1 MTEIS
6 PYQIGG
12 SLPENAPTYVVRQ
25 ADTELYEGLNTGEF
39 CYVLNSRQMGKS
51 SLLVRTMQRLPSE
64 GYACATI
71 DLSDIGSKSI
81 EQWYGGFAYKLLSS
95 FNIFDAIEFMTWWQE
110 REIMSP
116 VQRLSELIESV
127 LLTKIPQ
134 PIVIFIDEIDS
145 VIGLK
150 EPMDDFFAL
159 IRSCYNKRA
168 QKPEYQRL
176 TFALLG
182 VATPSDLIADTTRTP
197 FNIGRGIDLQGFQF
211 HECQHFIK
219 GMEGKID
226 NPQDVLKEILDWT
239 SGQPFLT
246 QKLCQLVIQ
255 YGEWGIENKNYQSP
269 SDNPSAT
276 KSHPPTNNPS
286 ATKSPPISHPPTN
299 NPSAAK
305 SPPIS
310 HPPTNN
316 PSATK
321 SPPKSHPPTN
331 NPSAAKS
338 ATTVAQI
345 VKSHIIENWESQDE
359 PPHIRTIRDRILRNQ
374 QRCGRLLGLY
384 QKILQYGEITAD
396 DSPEQTELRLSGLV
410 VTSQGKLRVKNRI
423 YQAIFNQAWVEKIL
437 CDLRPYSESLT
448 AWLASNCQDESRL
461 LRGQALQDAQE
472 WAAGKS
478 LSDRDYQFL
487 AASQEAALTQLREKE
502 AQSQTEIQQLRRE
515 NELLESLTKEQEER
529 KKIESQLRHERFQKA
544 KILTAAT
551 GAFMTVF
558 AFLAGLFL
566 VKASMNETNTQL
578 NAQSLL
584 SESLLQSNQK
594 IEALIESLEAGEQ
607 VRQYLGI
614 NSDTKI
620 LVIAALNQAIDS
632 LDKDRSVLK
641 IQASP
646 VKSLTFTPDSKTLI
660 ATTTDG
666 KILMWRSSDGKP
678 IPISQPTS
686 RLNSANLCLSPTT
699 CNSPNGKIIASV
711 NTDGTVKLMS
721 KNGTLLSILNH
732 TAPVTS
738 ISFSPDSET
747 IVSGSTDKLVR
758 IWHRDGTLLKT
769 LAGNQDRVTN
779 VSFSPDGQILASASQ
794 DGMIILWNFNL
805 EDLLRQGCITLKGRD
820 RRIPPGC
827 SQR

>member
-1 MTEIS
+1 MTEIT

-12 SLPENAPTYVVRQ
+12 SLPENAATYVVRQ
-25 ADTELYEGLNTGEF
+25 ADTELYEGLNIGEF

-51 SLLVRTMQRLPSE
+51 SLLVRTMQRLPTE

-71 DLSDIGSKSI
+71 DLSDIGSKSL

-95 FNIFDAIEFMTWWQE
+95 FNIFDAVEFMTWWQE

-116 VQRLSELIESV
+116 VQRLSELIEEV
-127 LLTKIPQ
+127 LLAQVTK

-145 VIGLK
+145 ILGLK

-182 VATPSDLIADTTRTP
+182 VATPSDLISDTTRTP

-211 HECQHFIK
+211 HECQHFIQ
-219 GMEGKID
+219 GMEGKLD
-226 NPQDVLKEILDWT
+226 HPQEVLKEILDWT
-239 SGQPFLT
+239 NGQPFLT
-246 QKLCQLVIQ
+246 QKLCQLVVEC
-255 YGEWGIENKNYQSP
+255 GEWGVGSREWGVGNGEWGVGNKNYQLP
-269 SDNPSAT
+269 SDKTSANPSAT
-276 KSHPPTNNPS
+276 SVNT
-286 ATKSPPISHPPTN
+286 
-299 NPSAAK
+299 SAA
-305 SPPIS
+305 
-310 HPPTNN
+310 T
-316 PSATK
+316 
-321 SPPKSHPPTN
+321 
-331 NPSAAKS
+331 SAAKS
-338 ATTVAQI
+338 ALTVAQI
-345 VKSHIIENWESQDE
+345 VKLRIIENWESQDE

-384 QKILQYGEITAD
+384 QKILQYGEIAAD
-396 DSPEQTELRLSGLV
+396 DTPEQTELRLSGLV
-410 VTSQGKLRVKNRI
+410 TTCQGKLRVKNPI
-423 YQAIFNQAWVEKIL
+423 YQAIFNQDWVEKIL

-448 AWLASNCQDESRL
+448 AWLASKCQDESRL

-472 WAAGKS
+472 WAGGKS
-478 LSDRDYQFL
+478 LSDCDYQFL
-487 AASQEAALTQLREKE
+487 AASQEAALTQLREKQ

-515 NELLESLTKEQEER
+515 NELLESLTKEQGNR
-529 KKIESQLRHERFQKA
+529 KKIEEQLRQERIKKA
-544 KILTAAT
+544 KILTGFT
-551 GAFMTVF
+551 GAFMTVL

-584 SESLLQSNQK
+584 SESLLQSDQK
-594 IEALIESLEAGEQ
+594 IEALIESIEAGEQ
-607 VRQYLGI
+607 VKQYLGI

-620 LVIAALNQAIDS
+620 LVIAALNQAMDS
-632 LDKDRSVLK
+632 LEKDRSVLK
-641 IQASP
+641 IQTLQ

-660 ATTTDG
+660 ATTNDG
-666 KILMWRSSDGKP
+666 KIQMWRTSDGKP
-678 IPISQPTS
+678 LPSPQQTF
-686 RLNSANLCLSPTT
+686 RVNAANLCLSTTT
-699 CNSPNGKIIASV
+699 CNSPNGKILASI
-711 NTDGTVKLMS
+711 NTEGTVKLMS

-738 ISFSPDSET
+738 ISFTPDSET
-747 IVSGSTDKLVR
+747 LASGSTDKLVR

-769 LAGNQDRVTN
+769 LTGHEAQVTN

-805 EDLLRQGCITLKGRD
+805 EDLLKQGCVTLKGRD
-820 RRIPPGC
+820 RRILPSC
-827 SQR
+827 TQR

>member
-1 MTEIS
+1 MTEIT

-25 ADTELYEGLNTGEF
+25 ADTELYEGLNIGEF

-71 DLSDIGSKSI
+71 DLSDIGSKSL

-95 FNIFDAIEFMTWWQE
+95 FNIFDAVEFMTWWQE

-116 VQRLSELIESV
+116 VQRLSELIEEV
-127 LLTKIPQ
+127 LLAKIYQ
-134 PIVIFIDEIDS
+134 PIVIFIDEVDS
-145 VIGLK
+145 ILGLK

-182 VATPSDLIADTTRTP
+182 VATPSDLISDTTRTP

-211 HECQHFIK
+211 HECQDFIK
-219 GMEGKID
+219 GMEGKVN
-226 NPQDVLKEILDWT
+226 NPQDVLKEILYWT
-239 SGQPFLT
+239 GGQPFLT
-246 QKLCQLVIQ
+246 QKLCQLVVEE
-255 YGEWGIENKNYQSP
+255 GEWRVGNKNYQLP
-269 SDNPSAT
+269 SDKTSANPSAT
-276 KSHPPTNNPS
+276 SVNTS
-286 ATKSPPISHPPTN
+286 VATVT
-299 NPSAAK
+299 
-305 SPPIS
+305 
-310 HPPTNN
+310 
-316 PSATK
+316 
-321 SPPKSHPPTN
+321 
-331 NPSAAKS
+331 
-338 ATTVAQI
+338 QI
-345 VKSHIIENWESQDE
+345 VKSRIIENWESQDE
-359 PPHIRTIRDRILRNQ
+359 PVHIRTIRDRILRNQ

-396 DSPEQTELRLSGLV
+396 DTPEQTELRLSGLV
-410 VTSQGKLRVKNRI
+410 ITCQGKLRVKNPI

-437 CDLRPYSESLT
+437 CDLRPYSEALT

-472 WAAGKS
+472 WAGGKS

-487 AASQEAALTQLREKE
+487 AASQEAALTQLREKQ

-515 NELLESLTKEQEER
+515 NELLESLTKEQENR
-529 KKIESQLRHERFQKA
+529 KKIEEQLRQERIKKA
-544 KILTAAT
+544 KILTAVM
-551 GAFMTVF
+551 GSFMTILG
-558 AFLAGLFL
+558 FLAGLFL

-584 SESLLQSNQK
+584 SESLLQSDQK
-594 IEALIESLEAGEQ
+594 IEALIESLQAGEQ
-607 VRQYLGI
+607 VKQYLGI

-632 LDKDRSVLK
+632 LEKDRSVLK
-641 IQASP
+641 IQTLP

-660 ATTTDG
+660 ASTNDG
-666 KILMWRSSDGKP
+666 KIQIWRTSDGKP
-678 IPISQPTS
+678 LPSPQQTS
-686 RLNSANLCLSPTT
+686 RVNAANLCLSTTT
-699 CNSPNGKIIASV
+699 CNSPNGKILASI
-711 NTDGTVKLMS
+711 NTEGTVKLMS

-738 ISFSPDSET
+738 MSFTPDSET
-747 IVSGSTDKLVR
+747 LASGSRDKLVR

-769 LAGNQDRVTN
+769 LAGHEAQVTN

-794 DGMIILWNFNL
+794 DGMVILWNFNL
-805 EDLLRQGCITLKGRD
+805 EDLLRQGCVTLKGRD
-820 RRIPPGC
+820 RRILPSC
-827 SQR
+827 TQR